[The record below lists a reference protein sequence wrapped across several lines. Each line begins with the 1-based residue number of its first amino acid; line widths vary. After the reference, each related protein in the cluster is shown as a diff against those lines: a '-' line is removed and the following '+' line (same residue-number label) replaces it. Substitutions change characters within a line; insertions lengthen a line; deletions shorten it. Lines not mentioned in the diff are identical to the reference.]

1 MIRNI
6 FTIKLILF
14 SSVFVSSVSAQQST
28 AASPDQLNQTLS
40 RVKEMFS
47 LVESKNPEA
56 QSRIKPNLSDENWYV
71 RGEAARALGRLGDK
85 SIAPLLIPLTQ
96 DPNWFV
102 RDSALEAL
110 TAIKASPEA
119 GIEQMMASTDSYT
132 RARAATTLGALGY
145 APAIDSLIRALADSD
160 EIVKRAAATA
170 LGEMK
175 ATKATDALIALL
187 KEEDSSV
194 RKAAAVALGRI
205 GDRRAET
212 AILGANKDSGDWEY
226 AASLY
231 RLGNRD
237 FLDHIT
243 IALRSEYADVRFQ
256 SLRTLLEFADS
267 RALPSLLELSAPQKA
282 NPAASKMSAQELFS
296 TRLLLAEGLA
306 GFDGAE
312 AQAALTKL
320 LEDTEPAVRT
330 AVVASLVK
338 ASKGNTKDE
347 ATLTVLVSAL
357 KKEKSPLVLSAIS
370 DALASFDRT
379 RVADLLLQS
388 KSSEGKLSQP
398 VLQALAAIDVTTD
411 SLIAQ
416 LTTGDVTARTRAIER
431 LGLMGDSKAFQPLIE
446 ALTGSKELQV
456 RVTAAQ
462 ALGTLKDRRGV
473 DALISASGAPE
484 KDLRLAAVNSL
495 GLISDHTSAEAL
507 FVAAKDTDQG
517 VRDAAIQSLAL
528 MGISVERLSTEI
540 TNPNWQTRV
549 AAITTFA
556 RLGDPKATPLLITAL
571 KDSDSRVRA
580 ESARTLGQIGD
591 QRALDALI
599 SSLGDT
605 NADVRV
611 ESTFALGRLKDARA
625 LAPLTTLLADRDSRV
640 SLAAAESLARM
651 QDPRAIRVL
660 VGSLSEPDWRVRARA
675 AQVLAHVSADL
686 AVEQAVAPLAKG
698 ITDKDPIVRY
708 YAAEALIGIGAKAV
722 LPLIEVLRSQRES
735 DRARAAR
742 VLWRIGQPAV
752 EPLVAV
758 VQDRNAAPESRA
770 AAAHALGV
778 IADPRAIKSLTL
790 LLKDERY
797 YVRQEAAF
805 ALGQMGEG
813 AIDQLL
819 ETANS
824 SAPATRE
831 SAIEALGNFKSPRSI
846 SKLIEALS
854 DSNASVRSA
863 AVKAL
868 GETQSPAAVTP
879 LLALLRDESGAL
891 KSQAAAALARL
902 GAVALPSLVSSLKDN
917 RPSIRQLAAEALG
930 DIGSKEAVAPL
941 IELIATD
948 QSGARPEAID
958 ALGKIGDPK
967 AIEPILSAMRSGS
980 VAVRKK
986 GIVALARFRDSRSV
1000 DALVAA
1006 LTDHNEEVRQSAA
1019 AGLGDIGDV
1028 NIVTHLERVA
1038 DSDAS
1043 SDVRS
1048 SAVQAIERIRAQ
1060 SRKPEQQKASRP

>member
-1 MIRNI
+1 
-6 FTIKLILF
+6 
-14 SSVFVSSVSAQQST
+14 
-28 AASPDQLNQTLS
+28 
-40 RVKEMFS
+40 MFS

-56 QSRIKPNLSDENWYV
+56 QSKIKPSLSDDNWYV

-119 GIEQMMASTDSYT
+119 GIEQMMSSTDSYT

-160 EIVKRAAATA
+160 EIVRRAAATA

-194 RKAAAVALGRI
+194 RKSAAVALGKI

-212 AILGANKDSGDWEY
+212 SILGANKNSSDWEY

-237 FLDHIT
+237 YLDHIT
-243 IALRSEYADVRFQ
+243 VALRSEYADVRFQ

-267 RALPSLLELSAPQKA
+267 RALPSLLELATGQK
-282 NPAASKMSAQELFS
+282 NSPASKMSAQESFS
-296 TRLLLAEGLA
+296 IRLLLAEGLA
-306 GFDGAE
+306 RFEGAE
-312 AQAALTKL
+312 ARAALTRL
-320 LEDTEPAVRT
+320 LEDPEPSVRA

-338 ASKGNTKDE
+338 ASKGNSKDE
-347 ATLTVLVSAL
+347 ATLTVLVAAL

-370 DALASFDRT
+370 DGLASFDRT

-416 LTTGDVTARTRAIER
+416 LTTGDVNARTRAIER

-446 ALTGSKELQV
+446 VLTNSKELQV
-456 RVTAAQ
+456 RVMAAQ
-462 ALGTLKDRRGV
+462 ALGTLKDRRST

-517 VRDAAIQSLAL
+517 VRDAAIQSLAA

-571 KDSDSRVRA
+571 KDSDSRVRT
-580 ESARTLGQIGD
+580 ESARTLGQLGD

-599 SSLGDT
+599 SSLNDAS
-605 NADVRV
+605 ADVRV
-611 ESTFALGRLKDARA
+611 ESTFALGRLKDPRA
-625 LAPLTTLLADRDSRV
+625 LAPLTTLLNDRDSRV

-686 AVEQAVAPLAKG
+686 AVEQAVTPLAKG

-722 LPLIEVLRSQRES
+722 LPLIEILRSQRES
-735 DRARAAR
+735 DRARASR

-752 EPLVAV
+752 EPLIAV
-758 VQDRNAAPESRA
+758 IQDRNAAPESRA

-778 IADPRAIKSLTL
+778 IADARAIKSLTH

-797 YVRQEAAF
+797 FVRQEAAF

-819 ETANS
+819 EIANS
-824 SAPATRE
+824 SVPATRE

-846 SKLIEALS
+846 TKLIEALS

-879 LLALLRDESGAL
+879 LLVLLRDESGAL

-902 GAVALPSLVSSLKDN
+902 GPVALPSLVSSLKDN

-941 IELIATD
+941 IELISTD
-948 QSGARPEAID
+948 QSGARPEAIE

-967 AIEPILSAMRSGS
+967 AIAPILSAMRSGS

-986 GIVALARFRDSRSV
+986 GIGALARFRDSRSV

-1006 LTDHNEEVRQSAA
+1006 LSDHNEEVRQSAA
-1019 AGLGDIGDV
+1019 AGLGDIGDANV
-1028 NIVTHLERVA
+1028 ITQLERVA

-1060 SRKPEQQKASRP
+1060 SRAPREQQKASRP

>member
-1 MIRNI
+1 MTRNI
-6 FTIKLILF
+6 FTIRLILI
-14 SSVFVSSVSAQQST
+14 SLVMATSVSAQQST
-28 AASPDQLNQTLS
+28 VAGSEQPNPTLV
-40 RVKEMFS
+40 RVQEMFS

-56 QSRIKPNLSDENWYV
+56 QIRIKPSLSDENWYV

-85 SIAPLLIPLTQ
+85 TVAPLLIPLIR

-119 GIEQMMASTDSYT
+119 GIEQMLSSTDSYS

-145 APAIDSLIRALADSD
+145 APAIDSLIRALSDSD
-160 EIVKRAAATA
+160 EIVRRAAAAA

-175 ATKATDALIALL
+175 ATKATSALISLL

-194 RKAAAVALGRI
+194 RKTAAVALGRI
-205 GDRRAET
+205 GDRGAET
-212 AILGANKDSGDWEY
+212 AILGANKNSGDWEY

-237 FLDHIT
+237 YLDHIT
-243 IALRSEYADVRFQ
+243 VALRSEYADIRFQ
-256 SLRTLLEFADS
+256 SLRTLLEFADT
-267 RALPSLLELSAPQKA
+267 RALPSLLNMAVPQ
-282 NPAASKMSAQELFS
+282 NVASKISAQESFS
-296 TRLLLAEGLA
+296 IRLLLAEGLA
-306 GFDGAE
+306 RFDGAE
-312 AQAALTKL
+312 ARSALTGL

-330 AVVASLVK
+330 AAVASLVK
-338 ASKGNTKDE
+338 ASKGNSKDE
-347 ATLTVLVSAL
+347 ATLTVLVAAL

-370 DALASFDRT
+370 DGLASFDRA

-388 KSSEGKLSQP
+388 KSPEGKLSQP

-416 LTTGDVTARTRAIER
+416 MTTGDVNARTRAAER
-431 LGLMGDSKAFQPLIE
+431 LGLMGDSKAYQPLVE
-446 ALTGSKELQV
+446 ALASSKELQL

-473 DALISASGAPE
+473 DALIAAAGAPE
-484 KDLRLAAVNSL
+484 KDVRLAAVNSL
-495 GLISDHTSAEAL
+495 GLIGDHTSAEAL

-517 VRDAAIQSLAL
+517 VRDAAVQSLAA
-528 MGISVERLSTEI
+528 MGVSVERLSTDI

-556 RLGDPKATPLLITAL
+556 RLGDPKATPLLIRAL
-571 KDSDSRVRA
+571 KDSDNRVRA
-580 ESARTLGQIGD
+580 ESARTLGQIAD
-591 QRALDALI
+591 PRALDALI
-599 SSLGDT
+599 SSLNDAS
-605 NADVRV
+605 ADVRV
-611 ESTFALGRLKDARA
+611 ESTYALGRLKDTRA
-625 LAPLTTLLADRDSRV
+625 VAPLTTLLNDRDTRV

-675 AQVLAHVSADL
+675 AQVLAHVSADA

-708 YAAEALIGIGAKAV
+708 YAAEALTGIGAKAV
-722 LPLIEVLRSQRES
+722 LPLIEILRSQRES
-735 DRARAAR
+735 DRARASR
-742 VLWRIGQPAV
+742 VLWRIGPPAV
-752 EPLVAV
+752 EGLIAV
-758 VQDRNAAPESRA
+758 VQDKNAAPESRA

-797 YVRQEAAF
+797 FVRQQAAF

-813 AIDQLL
+813 AIVQLL
-819 ETANS
+819 ESANS
-824 SAPATRE
+824 STPAIRE
-831 SAIEALGNFKSPRSI
+831 SAIEALGSFKAPRAI
-846 SKLIEALS
+846 DKLIEALS
-854 DSNASVRSA
+854 DSNPSVRSA

-879 LLALLRDESGAL
+879 LLSLLRDESGAL

-902 GAVALPSLVSSLKDN
+902 GQIALPSLVTSLKDN

-948 QSGARPEAID
+948 QSGARPEAIE
-958 ALGKIGDPK
+958 ALGKIGDSR
-967 AIEPILSAMRSGS
+967 AIAPILSAIRNGS
-980 VAVRKK
+980 VAVRKT
-986 GIVALARFRDSRSV
+986 GIGALARFRDSRSV
-1000 DALVAA
+1000 DALVGA
-1006 LTDHNEEVRQSAA
+1006 LSDHNEEVRQSAA

-1028 NIVTHLERVA
+1028 NVITQLERVA

-1060 SRKPEQQKASRP
+1060 NRKPEPQKASRP

>member
-1 MIRNI
+1 MIRNT

-14 SSVFVSSVSAQQST
+14 SSVFVSAASAQQS
-28 AASPDQLNQTLS
+28 SPDQLNQTLS
-40 RVKEMFS
+40 RVQEMFS

-56 QSRIKPNLSDENWYV
+56 QTKIKPSLSDENWYV

-119 GIEQMMASTDSYT
+119 GIEQMMSSTDSYT

-145 APAIDSLIRALADSD
+145 APAIDSLIRALTDSD
-160 EIVKRAAATA
+160 EIVKRAAANA

-175 ATKATDALIALL
+175 VTKATDALIALL
-187 KEEDSSV
+187 KEDDSSV
-194 RKAAAVALGRI
+194 RKSAAVALGKI

-212 AILGANKDSGDWEY
+212 AILGANKNSSDWEY

-237 FLDHIT
+237 YLDHIT
-243 IALRSEYADVRFQ
+243 VALRSEYADVRFQ

-267 RALPSLLELSAPQKA
+267 RALPSLLELSA
-282 NPAASKMSAQELFS
+282 ASKITAQESFS
-296 TRLLLAEGLA
+296 IRLLLAEGLA
-306 GFDGAE
+306 RFDGAE
-312 AQAALTKL
+312 ARAALTKM
-320 LEDTEPAVRT
+320 LEDSEPAVRT
-330 AVVASLVK
+330 AAVASLVK
-338 ASKGNTKDE
+338 ASKGNSKDE
-347 ATLTVLVSAL
+347 ATLTVLVAAL

-416 LTTGDVTARTRAIER
+416 LTTGDVNARTRAIER

-446 ALTGSKELQV
+446 VLTNSKELQV

-473 DALISASGAPE
+473 DALIAASGAME

-495 GLISDHTSAEAL
+495 GLISDHTSAEVL

-517 VRDAAIQSLAL
+517 VRDAAIQSLAA

-556 RLGDPKATPLLITAL
+556 RLGDAKATPLLITAL

-599 SSLGDT
+599 SSLGDSS
-605 NADVRV
+605 ADVRV

-625 LAPLTTLLADRDSRV
+625 LAPLTTLLSDRDSRV

-675 AQVLAHVSADL
+675 AQVLAHVSADA
-686 AVEQAVAPLAKG
+686 AVEQAVVPLAKG

-752 EPLVAV
+752 EPLIAI
-758 VQDRNAAPESRA
+758 VQDRNAVPESRA
-770 AAAHALGV
+770 AAAHALGM

-790 LLKDERY
+790 MLKDERY
-797 YVRQEAAF
+797 FVRQEAAF

-831 SAIEALGNFKSPRSI
+831 SAVEALGNFKSPRSI
-846 SKLIEALS
+846 NKLIEALS

-902 GAVALPSLVSSLKDN
+902 GPVALPSLVSSLKDN

-948 QSGARPEAID
+948 QSGARPEAIE

-967 AIEPILSAMRSGS
+967 AIAPILSAMRSGS

-986 GIVALARFRDSRSV
+986 GIGALAHFRDSRSV

-1006 LTDHNEEVRQSAA
+1006 LSDHNEEVRQSAA

-1028 NIVTHLERVA
+1028 NVVTQLERIA
-1038 DSDAS
+1038 DSDTS

-1060 SRKPEQQKASRP
+1060 SRAPRDKPEQQKISRP

>member
-1 MIRNI
+1 
-6 FTIKLILF
+6 
-14 SSVFVSSVSAQQST
+14 
-28 AASPDQLNQTLS
+28 
-40 RVKEMFS
+40 MFS

-56 QSRIKPNLSDENWYV
+56 QSKIKPSLSDDNWYV

-110 TAIKASPEA
+110 IAIKASPEA
-119 GIEQMMASTDSYT
+119 GIEQMMSSTDSYT

-145 APAIDSLIRALADSD
+145 APAIDSLIRALSDSD
-160 EIVKRAAATA
+160 EIVRRAAATA

-175 ATKATDALIALL
+175 TTKATDALIALL

-194 RKAAAVALGRI
+194 RKSAAVALGKI

-212 AILGANKDSGDWEY
+212 AILGANKNSSDWEY

-237 FLDHIT
+237 YLDHIT
-243 IALRSEYADVRFQ
+243 VALRSEYADMRFQ

-267 RALPSLLELSAPQKA
+267 RALPSLLELATGQK
-282 NPAASKMSAQELFS
+282 NSTDSKMSAQESFS
-296 TRLLLAEGLA
+296 IRLLLAEGLA
-306 GFDGAE
+306 RFDGAE
-312 AQAALTKL
+312 ARAALTKL
-320 LEDTEPAVRT
+320 LEDPEPSVRT

-338 ASKGNTKDE
+338 ASKGNSKDE
-347 ATLTVLVSAL
+347 ATLTVLVAAL

-370 DALASFDRT
+370 DGLASFDRT

-388 KSSEGKLSQP
+388 KPSEGKLSQP

-416 LTTGDVTARTRAIER
+416 LTTGDVNARTRAIER

-446 ALTGSKELQV
+446 VLTSSKELQV

-462 ALGTLKDRRGV
+462 ALGTLKDRRST
-473 DALISASGAPE
+473 DALIAASGAPE

-517 VRDAAIQSLAL
+517 VRDAAIQSLAAI
-528 MGISVERLSTEI
+528 GISVERLSTEI

-571 KDSDSRVRA
+571 KDSDSRVRT
-580 ESARTLGQIGD
+580 ESARTLGQLGD

-599 SSLGDT
+599 SSLNDT
-605 NADVRV
+605 SADVRV
-611 ESTFALGRLKDARA
+611 ESTFALGRLKDQRA
-625 LAPLTTLLADRDSRV
+625 LAPLTTLLSDRDSRV

-735 DRARAAR
+735 DRARASR
-742 VLWRIGQPAV
+742 VLWRIGPPAV
-752 EPLVAV
+752 EPLIGV

-778 IADPRAIKSLTL
+778 IADARAIKSLTL

-797 YVRQEAAF
+797 FVRQEAAF

-813 AIDQLL
+813 AIDHLL
-819 ETANS
+819 EIANS
-824 SAPATRE
+824 SVPATRE

-846 SKLIEALS
+846 TKLIEALS

-902 GAVALPSLVSSLKDN
+902 GPVALPSLVSSLRDN

-930 DIGSKEAVAPL
+930 DIGAKEAVAAL

-948 QSGARPEAID
+948 QSGARPEAIE

-967 AIEPILSAMRSGS
+967 AIAPILSAMRSGS

-986 GIVALARFRDSRSV
+986 GIGALARFRDSRSV

-1006 LTDHNEEVRQSAA
+1006 LSDHNEEVRQSAA

-1028 NIVTHLERVA
+1028 NVITQLERVA
-1038 DSDAS
+1038 DSDVS

-1060 SRKPEQQKASRP
+1060 SRAPREQQKASRP

>member
-1 MIRNI
+1 MIRNT

-14 SSVFVSSVSAQQST
+14 SSVFVSTASAQQS
-28 AASPDQLNQTLS
+28 SPDQLNQTLS
-40 RVKEMFS
+40 RVQEMFS

-56 QSRIKPNLSDENWYV
+56 QSKIKPSLSDENWYV

-119 GIEQMMASTDSYT
+119 GIEQMMSSTDSYT

-145 APAIDSLIRALADSD
+145 AHAIDSLIGALSDSD

-187 KEEDSSV
+187 KEDDSSV
-194 RKAAAVALGRI
+194 RKSAAVALGKI

-212 AILGANKDSGDWEY
+212 AILGANKNSSDWEY

-231 RLGNRD
+231 RLGNHD
-237 FLDHIT
+237 YLDHIT
-243 IALRSEYADVRFQ
+243 VALRSEYADVRFQ

-267 RALPSLLELSAPQKA
+267 RSLPSLLELSA
-282 NPAASKMSAQELFS
+282 ASKITAQESFS

-306 GFDGAE
+306 RFDGAE
-312 AQAALTKL
+312 ARAALTKL
-320 LEDTEPAVRT
+320 LEDSEPAVRT
-330 AVVASLVK
+330 AAVASLVK
-338 ASKGNTKDE
+338 ASKGNSKDE
-347 ATLTVLVSAL
+347 ATLTVLVAAL

-370 DALASFDRT
+370 DALASFDRA

-416 LTTGDVTARTRAIER
+416 LTTGDVNARTRAIER
-431 LGLMGDSKAFQPLIE
+431 LGLMGDSKAFQPLVE
-446 ALTGSKELQV
+446 VLTNSKELQV

-473 DALISASGAPE
+473 DALITASGAPE

-495 GLISDHTSAEAL
+495 GLISDHTSAEVL

-517 VRDAAIQSLAL
+517 VRDAAIQSLAA

-556 RLGDPKATPLLITAL
+556 RLGDAKATPLLITAL

-599 SSLGDT
+599 SSLGDSS
-605 NADVRV
+605 ADVRV

-625 LAPLTTLLADRDSRV
+625 LAPLTTLLSDRDSRV

-675 AQVLAHVSADL
+675 AQVLAHVSADA
-686 AVEQAVAPLAKG
+686 AVEQAVVPLAKG

-752 EPLVAV
+752 EPLIAI
-758 VQDRNAAPESRA
+758 VQDRNAVPESRA
-770 AAAHALGV
+770 AAAHALGM

-790 LLKDERY
+790 MLKDERY
-797 YVRQEAAF
+797 FVRQEAAF

-824 SAPATRE
+824 S
-831 SAIEALGNFKSPRSI
+831 
-846 SKLIEALS
+846 
-854 DSNASVRSA
+854 
-863 AVKAL
+863 
-868 GETQSPAAVTP
+868 
-879 LLALLRDESGAL
+879 
-891 KSQAAAALARL
+891 
-902 GAVALPSLVSSLKDN
+902 
-917 RPSIRQLAAEALG
+917 
-930 DIGSKEAVAPL
+930 
-941 IELIATD
+941 
-948 QSGARPEAID
+948 
-958 ALGKIGDPK
+958 
-967 AIEPILSAMRSGS
+967 
-980 VAVRKK
+980 
-986 GIVALARFRDSRSV
+986 
-1000 DALVAA
+1000 
-1006 LTDHNEEVRQSAA
+1006 
-1019 AGLGDIGDV
+1019 
-1028 NIVTHLERVA
+1028 
-1038 DSDAS
+1038 
-1043 SDVRS
+1043 
-1048 SAVQAIERIRAQ
+1048 
-1060 SRKPEQQKASRP
+1060 